1 MPEAG
6 TVRRFFRAALAQFP
20 ALANPCLLLGG
31 NGPPGPLN
39 RWALMG
45 LGGRQTVSLQG
56 QTLQVNG
63 EAIDLASP
71 ADLFARLETV
81 RRAAR
86 QWPAEKTRYA
96 LPMAGG
102 MAGVLAYGFGRW
114 CDAGMPALA
123 GSGTGET
130 AFLFEAEDWLLVD
143 LAGGV
148 LVSLTD
154 SPARRKAYRAL
165 WRDVRQAE
173 AETSD
178 DPAPP
183 GPDYLESFAPSLDSS
198 AFEAAVAR
206 LQARIAAGDIYQAN
220 LSVRFSKPMHLDPLD
235 LYEALTRANPSPFG
249 GLLCREGKAVVS
261 NSPERLLGGDA
272 SGRLWMRPIA
282 GTRGRGRTPE
292 EDAAIGQSLLENEKE
307 RAEHLM
313 LVDLARND
321 LGRVC
326 RPGSVR
332 VDELLTLERYS
343 HVTHL
348 VSNVTGRLAPGFN
361 VWEALAAAF
370 PGGTIT
376 GCPKLRCM
384 EILSAVEPVPRGFYT
399 GSMGYVDAASGA
411 MDWNILIRSVFLE
424 RLGSLGYNAAWHV
437 GAGIVHDSVP
447 AHEYRECLRKGQ
459 AVLAALHQAERPV
472 PASATSIGPAA
483 HGA

>member
-6 TVRRFFRAALAQFP
+6 AIRRFFRAVIAQFP
-20 ALANPCLLLGG
+20 AWAHPCLLLGG
-31 NGPPGPLN
+31 SGDPGPLN
-39 RWALMG
+39 RWAIMG
-45 LGGRQTVSLQG
+45 LGARQTVSLRGDQ
-56 QTLQVNG
+56 LWMNG
-63 EAIDLASP
+63 EPADGVSP
-71 ADLFARLETV
+71 AEWMRVLESA

-86 QWPAEKTRYA
+86 RWPVERSQFG

-102 MAGVLAYGFGRW
+102 LAGVLGYGFGRW
-114 CDAGMPALA
+114 CDAGMSALPWNPRE
-123 GSGTGET
+123 ET

-143 LAGGV
+143 RLGDT
-148 LVSLTD
+148 LVALTD
-154 SPARRKAYRAL
+154 SPARRAAYETL
-165 WRDVRQAE
+165 WRDARQAE
-173 AETSD
+173 EVAGPETAALPS
-178 DPAPP
+178 PV
-183 GPDYLESFAPSLDSS
+183 YLAGFQASFAPE
-198 AFEAAVAR
+198 AFQAAVTR
-206 LQARIAAGDIYQAN
+206 LQALIGAGEIYQAN
-220 LSVRFSKPMHLDPLD
+220 LSIRFQKRLILDPLD
-235 LYEALTRANPSPFG
+235 LYEALARANPSPFG
-249 GLLCREGKAVVS
+249 GLLCWDRGVVVS

-272 SGRLWMRPIA
+272 QGQLFMRPIA

-326 RPGSVR
+326 LPGSVR
-332 VDELLTLERYS
+332 VDELLSLERYS

-348 VSNVTGRLAPGFN
+348 VSNVTGRMEPESS
-361 VWEALAAAF
+361 VWQALAAAF

-384 EILSAVEPVPRGFYT
+384 ESLAYLEPVSRGFYT
-399 GSMGYVDAASGA
+399 GSMGYVDAASPA

-424 RLGSLGYNAAWHV
+424 PLGSLGYNAAWHV

-459 AVLAALHQAERPV
+459 AILAALEQVERPA
-472 PASATSIGPAA
+472 PASATT
-483 HGA
+483 